1 MKVVTVG
8 SSFSRCPGGDSRRN
22 LLSLYPDRHEKTLRN
37 PSNTSHHRNRNLTN
51 SLQISPVNSYQ
62 RIKTVM
68 TSVKLNMISMGR
80 RPLILLLTNQL
91 LSLTIAVMK
100 NRIIQMKMMML
111 ITAISNRKR
120 TPLRAAMYQL
130 ICKTILSSRRSK
142 PSAGKPQSQTLEMAK
157 TGSGP
162 F

>member
-8 SSFSRCPGGDSRRN
+8 SSFSRCRGGDSRRN

-62 RIKTVM
+62 

-100 NRIIQMKMMML
+100 NRSIQMKMMML
-111 ITAISNRKR
+111 RTAISNRKR
-120 TPLRAAMYQL
+120 TPLRAATYQL

-142 PSAGKPQSQTLEMAK
+142 PSAGKPQSQTFEMAI